1 MTGLSPPGIFAG
13 TKYENAEKNVF
24 PARPNEGTVVVGIPP
39 EKVVVAIVAVGSK
52 MTVACPGESVNA
64 ELVIDWL
71 VNVIVTG
78 WFEGRPCTF
87 NTLLNQM

>member
-1 MTGLSPPGIFAG
+1 MIVTPGLSQVIVPLQVTGLTPPAMFDG
-13 TKYENAEKNVF
+13 TKYASAEKNVF

-52 MTVACPGESVNA
+52 MTVASPGESVNA

-71 VNVIVTG
+71 
-78 WFEGRPCTF
+78 
-87 NTLLNQM
+87 MK